1 MGSGQKLFNTLV
13 KAGVK
18 AVKEAERERMTN
30 AVKKEKQIFDER
42 IEERRVFITSKLTTY
57 H

>member
-18 AVKEAERERMTN
+18 AVKEAERERIR
-30 AVKKEKQIFDER
+30 KQRADQRRLALLERER
-42 IEERRVFITSKLTTY
+42 IKEIK
-57 H
+57 